1 MQKYYNM
8 KRKLNKL
15 KASLLLLM
23 MAAFAIPAQ
32 AQTRANEIRMKTGSE
47 SLSDNVVY
55 NFYDTGGPYIMSPE
69 QDPENNYNWV
79 TWYQHDESYLLHLIN
94 PFAGSTTTKGVKI
107 IFNYL
112 LINNDHLKIYE
123 GDLED
128 PSKLIADLTCND
140 YSTNNFAGYTV
151 MSHGNMTLRFESDYH
166 WRDAGWDAL
175 VELWDYA
182 PQPPVANMEACDSY
196 VELLS
201 GSKGTSNTN
210 MYYTTDG
217 NDPAFGDPLGPTTYE
232 YTAPFEITVAP
243 TVVKTITVENGTAT
257 SAVGTYTFNRLI
269 TPPGAPTITHVAGTN
284 TVIITAPAVPSDIN
298 DTYYVKYSLDGSD
311 PRYSTNDVVKADTIE
326 LTQPCTVKAVTHGT
340 TCPNIF
346 STEVSETISTIY
358 VPTPEITVTGVYDE
372 DENPDGLG
380 NGQITCSLAGATI
393 YYTLDGTTPTVSSPN
408 SGTSPITLS
417 DVPAGTT
424 VKAMAHMD
432 GEGYENSNIA
442 TFVYI
447 PTNAQGEQTSGVFG
461 SVVLLDDREPH
472 SWSYY
477 SDGDQP
483 VHSLKPADVKI
494 TYFGYGDN
502 TMTTTNTNDSGLGE
516 LDFDGDVAST
526 AVAVGPNEAG
536 NQFVYLKTL
545 EAANE
550 DGTGNYPYTLI
561 PNPFSKRP
569 AASQGSVTPTV
580 TTYNRVT
587 TITAGRKY
595 LIVSATSGN
604 AFALGHSGATIASD
618 AVTIS
623 GTGNNAYIAAS
634 YVDATSVWTAGN
646 NNTFQNGDYYVSQT
660 GANNNKSLAIS
671 TTSQN
676 WTWSGT
682 NNRLSFQVGNGNNR
696 YTWYLRYNDGFGLTT
711 TATSVYLFEET
722 TTGGEITG
730 GDYRGFYA
738 WRVKRLSSGLSI
750 KDGEATLGV
759 GSIINAEK
767 EIKFVAT
774 ANSTDNEVEFEALW
788 AQAYVVTSNTATG
801 LHAGV
806 SYERNF
812 VVGAAPGTTELSVPV
827 TYSSYYPDGTGGS
840 TTNYDLGNFTCL
852 TDTKFEY
859 MRLNGSGTTTAN
871 GHSLCFGRGITGG
884 NNVQG
889 ISGDYDGD
897 LKYTMRVESGT
908 FGTLAYVAE
917 IDCNV
922 TGRVQ
927 VKAIMG
933 CDYDRARKN
942 NSLLSVSNQ
951 GNLFFTRDVGFTNQ
965 SNKDQKVFDLVV
977 KSGEY
982 QRGYWNT
989 DENPNGTTGQTGFN
1003 YVHSMYCG
1011 ANFGNSNHATHFPG
1025 ARYVTIEGGAIG
1037 NINGGRGTSAAGNNN
1052 NPDATTNQ
1060 TDAWKIAFSL
1070 RIKKDAIING
1080 CVFGGAANTS
1090 AWGSKRIVMTG
1101 GKVYSWIAG
1110 GANGTNTTSGDSR
1123 TRGTSYIYVGGN
1135 AEVGGAN
1142 AKMKNSTLGGQVF
1155 GAGRGF
1161 QNQAASMDTSYVVIA
1176 DAAKIM
1182 KKNNDASGNVYG
1194 GGNIGYIHKA
1204 SNVYILGGTI
1214 EGSVFGGAYGN
1225 ALNIPR
1231 SNVTVKDGTVSG
1243 SVYGGSNSTGIV
1255 QNDSIYMSGGTVTN
1269 VYGGGL
1275 GSSTRISGNAEVN
1288 IINGTINNN
1297 VYGGGELGTVTG
1309 NTEVAVSGG
1318 TMKNIFGAG
1327 KGGST
1332 TANIGGTTTVT
1343 VSGGTIAES
1352 VYGGGENGNVKQ
1364 ADNPA
1369 KGDPESP
1376 RDIPAVSTVNIE
1388 GGSIAYNV
1396 FGGGRMGFTN
1406 GGTVVNMIGG
1416 TVEGSVFGGAFG
1428 TNGTVYVAGQ
1438 RTVNMRGG
1446 TVNKHIYGGSRNADD
1461 ALTFNPGAFGTSTET
1476 RTASVVNMSGGYVH
1490 YQVFASGYFG
1500 NVYGSTYAFIGTNAI
1515 LNAPNHVAPYG
1526 DYNASYYNHH
1536 YALRIGGSVWAGG
1549 DFGNYDGTKFGDPTI
1564 TGYSHVYIDGD
1575 GYDTESNN
1583 TTNTN
1588 YMYIGGSIYGSG
1600 TSCDAGKQGRD
1611 IILRNYGQ
1619 IINASQPTTAKPYS
1633 SATRALYSIQRANN
1647 LTIDNSHVVLLGE
1660 GKINS
1665 LVTTEKYTIHEFQL
1679 VRLTNGSSIFLNFPA
1694 DQIKKFGSYT
1704 CPNVY
1709 ADTPEYTPVPYNGLG
1724 ENAGPTDNKILV
1736 NDGAYIQIK
1745 YTNADN
1751 TEEYGELEGY
1761 AHMMSDNTNNT
1772 CAYARP
1778 KQSKDEGNQIDPS
1791 YDNPLD
1797 GGFISY
1803 DASLNTFDLGT
1814 LTDNEFASVSDA
1826 PGTVEEGV
1834 QMPYENHTLVT
1845 KNGEQY
1851 FRIWRAGGQKSY
1863 REGVFVAQG
1872 DGDATHYGTVDV
1884 VVSLPAFE
1892 NGDCETGTPF
1902 YRIQSFDG
1910 NTTIAQGTD
1919 VMLVNGACYDDVYD
1933 EDWMYIDGSNANANF
1948 VTGVDTTDAT
1958 LKANG
1963 LRYLKENPNVN
1974 FGLIAIPSGGLEGN
1988 ANMLICEASDP
1999 KIATMQWTN
2008 THNEIMPKVTFRL
2021 TYNKNLTNNVVW
2033 DPMTITFEQVS
2044 CDGQTVLSTVDVALT
2059 VTTLTTIDQPFKTQ
2073 AYAIVRGTGT
2083 ATDSYTAKVVLP
2095 QYVMHVNTVGE
2106 ISKWTCKQVTF
2117 VPEPGFADTLFKG
2130 GQSYLNPSP
2139 NVHNECNNKFGMTL
2153 VAGLNFDNTTGW
2165 ESWETVPKDMHGW
2178 NNPNYVFGETTARDP
2193 IGFDFKLLYDGRQ
2206 RAEGNYK
2213 VGTLEFTMHFTNYE
2227 GAESGTPAY
2236 EKDLTVEIEV
2246 WFLGQGNNYYIDGVN
2261 GNNLYSGQY
2270 PNAAKKTLSGIFNRT
2285 KYVAGDNIFIVDAVT
2300 ADGNNKLTWNGKS
2313 YSEVTLYR
2321 YPGGH
2326 RLVPNEQNAE
2336 SHWEG
2341 YIESHPDN
2349 ASYRGPLVVVEKAM
2363 DMTGIVL
2370 NGFYEEAKKPEG
2382 EAIGDIEGY
2391 YHTYNSNP
2399 LPNAPLVQIKNGG
2412 NLSVYGNSR
2421 LEFNYNSETDGGGV
2435 YIEDGGVLNL
2445 YNGSAVDTNYV
2456 ASGKNGGGIYVNN
2469 TSLVQLSDE
2478 VYVTGN
2484 CKGLPSAKAD
2494 GSVENNVYLSTYDSH
2509 VNVGT
2514 AETDDAYT
2522 KLLPESRIGI
2532 TKNHEWG
2539 DYWYA
2544 PVAYSDGGQA
2554 YLSNTLTEN
2563 APEDAAIMWD
2573 DESKYEILS
2582 LNSTHL
2588 NPPTDYVYFVGTW
2601 VTAVT
2606 SEPEGYSSSAIDTPE
2621 ELAWAISVASGYN
2634 DQTAAPATE
2643 FTLTGDIDMNANI
2656 WVPIGSNGNAYTGT
2670 FNGNG
2675 HVVTGLRS
2683 PLNQQHMGMFG
2694 ITNGAHI
2701 SDLVAQSNFSG
2712 GTMQNVGTVIG
2723 TMNDGTL
2730 SNVEA
2735 SGTLTGS
2742 DMTENMGGLVGKVN
2756 GDATIHSTFAVNTLT
2771 GGTNTVVGGLVGT
2784 NSGDLYNSYSNVTLG
2799 ANNTATKMAGL
2810 VGVNTGT
2817 VENCY
2822 VVLPTGF
2829 DKPAFV
2835 HTNQV
2840 TVEDQTTKGN
2850 VNYCYAADGTTSYV
2864 GSDASGNLN
2873 GHGTF
2878 GAVKGRKAIGY
2889 LYDDNAVTAKTAD
2902 TTYVRSKLTYNG
2914 KQIATWPSLVSTLNQ
2929 WVAAKSTTS
2938 LTYTPWFRPTSGD
2951 INGDLP
2957 VLGFPKDNSMGTVD
2971 GKFLRYGSNV
2981 NLNGIDALLTN
2992 FNDNGEGEAE
3002 PAANLFLYGVAE
3014 NVTKVPTEDVNVFIN
3029 EDAILLQA
3037 DGADDF
3043 INATVGITFDNSSK
3057 QAVAT
3062 NSGATLEYD
3071 WHFMSSPL
3079 QDAPINATFGD
3090 PQGFMN
3096 AVNITGMDDECYF
3109 PNGLIGQTN
3118 VKWDFYAYSEKQYHW
3133 INLKRNDHFYQ
3144 HNGDTLQYTNE
3155 TEFVPGKGYMMAI
3168 SEDSYMSSTGKLNK
3182 GGEKIHV
3189 TTQEPLDTI
3198 YNKGWNLVGNPYQA
3212 YLNLGAI
3219 GGSFYIFDADQKCY
3233 APVTDG
3239 QSENPCIPSLYIHP
3253 HQAFFMHTDSNTDFE
3268 FDYDWAT
3275 ATKQN
3280 GSYYRGRED
3289 QVNYPLVNLFAENEG
3304 GSRDLAVIELNRP
3317 ELGGATKVQAMRN
3330 ANFQIAASL
3339 QGKRYGILFTPENTE
3354 KVPVHFTTE
3363 EDGTFTLTWDT
3374 HNGDFTSLFL
3384 VDNMTGAITDMLHS
3398 DHYTFDATTS
3408 DYASRFYLTYACT
3421 GVEEVNEGDGSFAF
3435 FDGSEWV
3442 VNGKGQLDIIDVT
3455 GRVLFSKRIA
3465 NEQNRVNLNNVA
3477 PGVYMMRVSD
3487 GKDTM
3492 VQKIVVR

>member
-1 MQKYYNM
+1 MQKNYPK
-8 KRKLNKL
+8 KRTLNKL

-23 MAAFAIPAQ
+23 LVCFAGAAMAQ
-32 AQTRANEIRMKTGSE
+32 GANEIRMKTGTE
-47 SLSDNVVY
+47 TITDELTY
-55 NFYDTGGPYIMSPE
+55 NFYDTGGPYIMDPE
-69 QDPENNYNWV
+69 QDPDNNYNWV

-94 PFAGSTTTKGVKI
+94 PFAGSATTKGVKI
-107 IFNYL
+107 VFNYL

-201 GSKGTSNTN
+201 GSKGTSDTK

-472 SWSYY
+472 TWSYY

-494 TYFGYGDN
+494 TYFGNGVGTVTN
-502 TMTTTNTNDSGLGE
+502 ASENGVTPTSFSLNATT
-516 LDFDGDVAST
+516 
-526 AVAVGPNEAG
+526 VAVSGYEPA

-545 EAANE
+545 ENANTE
-550 DGTGNYPYTLI
+550 GTGNYPYTLI

-569 AASQGSVTPTV
+569 TV
-580 TTYNRVT
+580 GDIST
-587 TITAGRKY
+587 
-595 LIVSATSGN
+595 SA
-604 AFALGHSGATIASD
+604 GATC
-618 AVTIS
+618 
-623 GTGNNAYIAAS
+623 
-634 YVDATSVWTAGN
+634 W
-646 NNTFQNGDYYVSQT
+646 
-660 GANNNKSLAIS
+660 
-671 TTSQN
+671 
-676 WTWSGT
+676 
-682 NNRLSFQVGNGNNR
+682 
-696 YTWYLRYNDGFGLTT
+696 
-711 TATSVYLFEET
+711 
-722 TTGGEITG
+722 
-730 GDYRGFYA
+730 RGFFG
-738 WRVKRLSSGLSI
+738 WRVKSLSNGLSI

-759 GSIINAEK
+759 GSIIPAETEIEFVTNNAEG
-767 EIKFVAT
+767 
-774 ANSTDNEVEFEALW
+774 NEVEFEALW
-788 AQAYVVTSNTATG
+788 AQAWFATAVNNTSNLNANVT
-801 LHAGV
+801 
-806 SYERNF
+806 YERNF
-812 VVGAAPGTTELSVPV
+812 IRIAGAINNTNSRPATIMELYPNGTTNGSTAATAAPNTSRNLTGYSLSA
-827 TYSSYYPDGTGGS
+827 
-840 TTNYDLGNFTCL
+840 
-852 TDTKFEY
+852 DTKFEFIA
-859 MRLNGSGTTTAN
+859 LNRNSGTMTAN
-871 GHSLCFGRGITGG
+871 NHYLCFGRGI
-884 NNVQG
+884 NASRNAARIQG
-889 ISGDYDGD
+889 IGENKTN
-897 LKYTMRVESGT
+897 LNYTIRVESGQYDEFAFVQT
-908 FGTLAYVAE
+908 ASQQDNRSVS
-917 IDCNV
+917 
-922 TGRVQ
+922 GRVTI
-927 VKAIMG
+927 KSILG
-933 CDYDRARKN
+933 CDYDRADKN
-942 NSLLSVSNQ
+942 SNSNYTNKLSISAGSSMWYSTRVT
-951 GNLFFTRDVGFTNQ
+951 FTGQ
-965 SNKDQKVFDLVV
+965 SNKDQKTFYLIV

-982 QRGYWNT
+982 QRNFWSGTNADGQYNHSLYLG
-989 DENPNGTTGQTGFN
+989 PN
-1003 YVHSMYCG
+1003 S
-1011 ANFGNSNHATHFPG
+1011 AGNSYPG
-1025 ARYVTIEGGAIG
+1025 VRYVTIEGGEFASM
-1037 NINGGRGTSAAGNNN
+1037 NGGRAANNN
-1052 NPDATTNQ
+1052 TTYASA
-1060 TDAWKIAFSL
+1060 DVVGYYA
-1070 RIKKDAIING
+1070 RIKDGIFHGA
-1080 CVFGGAANTS
+1080 VFGGAADNNS
-1090 AWGSKRIVMTG
+1090 PGGRSIIITG
-1101 GKVYSWIAG
+1101 GTVLGWVAG
-1110 GANGTNTTSGDSR
+1110 GGNGTGTGDSDAMANVNGN
-1123 TRGTSYIYVGGN
+1123 TYIYVGGD
-1135 AEVGGAN
+1135 AIIGGTGTGTMAVMTVN
-1142 AKMKNSTLGGQVF
+1142 ETLGGQVF
-1155 GAGRGF
+1155 GAGRGKVKNNGTS
-1161 QNQAASMDTSYVVIA
+1161 QTASVINSNVVISDNA
-1176 DAAKIM
+1176 TITSGSQA
-1182 KKNNDASGNVYG
+1182 NGGNVYG
-1194 GGNIGYIHKA
+1194 GGNLGIVTTS
-1204 SNVYILGGTI
+1204 SNVYILGGAI
-1214 EGSVFGGAYGN
+1214 QNHVFGGAYGN
-1225 ALNIPR
+1225 ANTGAIPV
-1231 SNVTVKDGTVSG
+1231 SNVYVKGGTVNG
-1243 SVYGGSNSTGIV
+1243 SVYGGSNYS
-1255 QNDSIYMSGGTVTN
+1255 GTVTN
-1269 VYGGGL
+1269 ANVTMTSGTTTNVYGAGL
-1275 GSSTRISGNAEVN
+1275 GNVTNAGQATTNVAGATVVEVSG
-1288 IINGTINNN
+1288 GTINNN
-1297 VYGGGELGTVTG
+1297 VYGGGALGTVTN
-1309 NTEVAVSGG
+1309 NTSVTVSGG

-1327 KGGST
+1327 QGRAAAEGVT
-1332 TANIGGTTTVT
+1332 AVTANIGGTTAVT
-1343 VSGGTIAES
+1343 VSGGTISES

-1364 ADNPA
+1364 ANNPA

-1647 LTIDNSHVVLLGE
+1647 LTIDNSHVVLLGK

-1679 VRLTNGSSIFLNFPA
+1679 VRMANGSSIFLNFPA

-1704 CPNVY
+1704 CPDVY

-1724 ENAGPTDNKILV
+1724 ANAGPTDNKILV

-1803 DASLNTFDLGT
+1803 DASQNTFDLGT

-1902 YRIQSFDG
+1902 YRIKSLDG
-1910 NTTIAQGTD
+1910 NTTIVQGTD
-1919 VMLVNGACYDDVYD
+1919 VMLVNGACYDDVYAD
-1933 EDWMYIDGSNANANF
+1933 DWMYINGDNATANF

-2033 DPMTITFEQVS
+2033 DPMTITFEQVA
-2044 CDGQTVLSTVDVALT
+2044 CDGHTVLSTVDVALT

-2073 AYAIVRGTGT
+2073 AYAIVRGTGR
-2083 ATDSYTAKVVLP
+2083 ATDSYNAKVVLP

-2106 ISKWTCKQVTF
+2106 ISKWTCKSVEFLPDSIFTQANF
-2117 VPEPGFADTLFKG
+2117 VG
-2130 GQSYLNPSP
+2130 GTDFLNTTSHPQD
-2139 NVHNECNNKFGMTL
+2139 NCNNLFGMTL

-2165 ESWETVPKDMHGW
+2165 ESWETMTKNMHGW
-2178 NNPNYVFGETTARDP
+2178 NDPNYVFGETTARDP
-2193 IGFDFKLLYDGRQ
+2193 IGFDFTLLYDGRQ
-2206 RAEGNYK
+2206 KTEGNYK
-2213 VGTLEFTMHFTNYE
+2213 VGTLKFTMHFTNYE
-2227 GAESGTPAY
+2227 GAEHGEPAY
-2236 EKDLTVEIEV
+2236 EKDLTIEIEV
-2246 WFLGQGNNYYIDGVN
+2246 WFLGQGNNYYIDGVH
-2261 GNNLYSGQY
+2261 GNNLYSGKY

-2285 KYVAGDNIFIVDAVT
+2285 NYVAGDNIFVVDTIT
-2300 ADGNNKLTWNGKS
+2300 ADGSNKLTWNGKS
-2313 YSEVTLYR
+2313 YDEVTLYR

-2326 RLVPNEQNAE
+2326 RLVPNGQNAE
-2336 SHWEG
+2336 SHWDG
-2341 YIESHPDN
+2341 YNQSHPGN
-2349 ASYRGPLVVVEKAM
+2349 TSYRGPLVVVEKAM

-2370 NGFYEEAKKPEG
+2370 NGFYRESLKESG
-2382 EAIGDIEGY
+2382 EAIGDINGY
-2391 YHTYNSNP
+2391 PNTYNDNP
-2399 LPNAPLVQIKNGG
+2399 LPNNPLVQIKNGG

-2784 NSGDLYNSYSNVTLG
+2784 NGGDLYNSYSNVTLG

-2864 GSDASGNLN
+2864 GSDASGNLT
-2873 GHGTF
+2873 GHGTY
-2878 GAVKGRKAIGY
+2878 GAVKARKAIGY
-2889 LYDDNAVTAKTAD
+2889 LYNDNAVTAKTAD

-2914 KQIATWPSLVSTLNQ
+2914 KQIATWPGLLSTLNQ

-2957 VLGFPKDNSMGTVD
+2957 VLGFPKDNSMGTAD

-2981 NLNGIDALLTN
+2981 NLNGIDALLTT

-3014 NVTKVPTEDVNVFIN
+3014 NVTKVPTKDVNVFIN

-3057 QAVAT
+3057 KAVAT

-3079 QDAPINATFGD
+3079 QDAPINATFSA

-3096 AVNITGMDDECYF
+3096 AVNIASISDSCYF
-3109 PNGLIGQTN
+3109 PNGLIGQTS

-3363 EDGTFTLTWDT
+3363 EDGTFTLTWNT

-3384 VDNMTGAITDMLHS
+3384 VDNMTGAITDMLRS
-3398 DHYTFDATTS
+3398 DHYTFDAKTS

-3421 GVEEVNEGDGSFAF
+3421 GIEEVNEGDGSFAF

>member
-1 MQKYYNM
+1 MQKNYPK

-23 MAAFAIPAQ
+23 MAAFAIPTQ
-32 AQTRANEIRMKTGSE
+32 AQTIRMKTGSE
-47 SLSDNVVY
+47 SLSDNIVY

-107 IFNYL
+107 VFNYL

-175 VELWDYA
+175 VELWNYA
-182 PQPPVANMEACDSY
+182 PQPPVAVMEACESY
-196 VELLS
+196 IELLS
-201 GSKGTSNTN
+201 GSKGTSDTK

-232 YTAPFEITVAP
+232 YTAPFEITEAG
-243 TVVKTITVENGTAT
+243 TVVKTITVENGTTT
-257 SAVGTYTFNRLI
+257 SAIGTYTFNHLI
-269 TPPGAPTITHVAGTN
+269 TPPGAPTINHVAGTN

-311 PRYSTNDVVKADTIE
+311 PRYSTNDVVKAVTIE

-447 PTNAQGEQTSGVFG
+447 PANEQGEQTSGVFG

-483 VHSLKPADVKI
+483 VHSLNPADVKI

-502 TMTTTNTNDSGLGE
+502 TMTSTNTGDSNLPNNA
-516 LDFDGDVAST
+516 FDTDVAST

-550 DGTGNYPYTLI
+550 DGSGDYPYTLI
-561 PNPFSKRP
+561 PNPFSVRP
-569 AASQGSVTPTV
+569 NGSTNSGTVYQYPTTRTIVISTTRSNNNNQNGWQQGATLTV
-580 TTYNRVT
+580 TCEGVSEPLETINSRTNTTINNVPVDKVVTLTFTSCGNTTYDSRCRVT
-587 TITAGRKY
+587 VRYEAANGTIAVDEYNPT
-595 LIVSATSGN
+595 TSGN
-604 AFALGHSGATIASD
+604 NPKTFTVSH
-618 AVTIS
+618 
-623 GTGNNAYIAAS
+623 GT
-634 YVDATSVWTAGN
+634 
-646 NNTFQNGDYYVSQT
+646 
-660 GANNNKSLAIS
+660 
-671 TTSQN
+671 
-676 WTWSGT
+676 
-682 NNRLSFQVGNGNNR
+682 
-696 YTWYLRYNDGFGLTT
+696 
-711 TATSVYLFEET
+711 ET
-722 TTGGEITG
+722 TTTFPQW
-730 GDYRGFYA
+730 RGFYA
-738 WRVKRLSSGLSI
+738 WRVKRLSNGLSI
-750 KDGEATLGV
+750 KDGDATLGV
-759 GSIINAEK
+759 GSIIPAET

-812 VVGAAPGTTELSVPV
+812 VVGAAPNDALNVPV
-827 TYSSYYPDGTGGS
+827 TYSRYNPDGTGGANTVNIGS
-840 TTNYDLGNFTCL
+840 FTCSA
-852 TDTKFEY
+852 DTKFEY
-859 MRLNGSGTTTAN
+859 MNLNNGTLTAN
-871 GHSLCFGRGITGG
+871 NHDLIMGRGLTGTAAMI
-884 NNVQG
+884 QG
-889 ISGDYDGD
+889 INGNANNGLDYM
-897 LKYTMRVESGT
+897 LRVESGT
-908 FGTLAYVAE
+908 YTQLAFVRSSN
-917 IDCNV
+917 CTV
-922 TGRVQ
+922 TGRYLVRS
-927 VKAIMG
+927 ILG
-933 CDYDRARKN
+933 SDYDRAN
-942 NSLLSVSNQ
+942 NENSKLSVSPNTQ
-951 GNLFFTRDVGFTNQ
+951 LFYSTNVTFG
-965 SNKDQKVFDLVV
+965 SAVNKDQKTLDCVI
-977 KSGEY
+977 KSGSF
-982 QRGYWNT
+982 QSGYWNNHSGNA
-989 DENPNGTTGQTGFN
+989 DYQ
-1003 YVHSMYCG
+1003 HSMYLG
-1011 ANFGNSNHATHFPG
+1011 PNSSGNTYPG
-1025 ARYVTIEGGAIG
+1025 GRYAVVEGGEFAS
-1037 NINGGRGTSAAGNNN
+1037 INGGRGVGGTSTTYCD
-1052 NPDATTNQ
+1052 PDFLT
-1060 TDAWKIAFSL
+1060 FSL
-1070 RIKKDAIING
+1070 RIKGGLLHGVIY
-1080 CVFGGAANTS
+1080 GGAADNPS
-1090 AWGSKRIVMTG
+1090 IGSRRIVITG
-1101 GKVYSWIAG
+1101 GTVNGWVAA
-1110 GANGTNTTSGDSR
+1110 GANGTGGVAGSSAQTVGN
-1123 TRGTSYIYVGGN
+1123 SYVYVGGN
-1135 AEVGGAN
+1135 STIGGTDVTIN
-1142 AKMKNSTLGGQVF
+1142 GTPGGNVF
-1155 GAGRGF
+1155 GAGRGNS
-1161 QNQAASMDTSYVVIA
+1161 NQMCSVEVANVVVA
-1176 DAAKIM
+1176 DNTTIYQ
-1182 KKNNDASGNVYG
+1182 NVYG
-1194 GGNIGYIHKA
+1194 GGFNGYTEEV
-1204 SNVYILGGTI
+1204 SNVYVLGGTVM
-1214 EGSVFGGAYGN
+1214 ENVFGGGYNHNGSFDNTPKIIPTTNVFVNGGTVNGSIYGGSN
-1225 ALNIPR
+1225 YSGTVTSA
-1231 SNVTVKDGTVSG
+1231 NVTMRGGTTTNVYGAGLGNVTNAGQATTNAAGATVVEVSG
-1243 SVYGGSNSTGIV
+1243 GTINNSVYGGGAL
-1255 QNDSIYMSGGTVTN
+1255 GTVTN
-1269 VYGGGL
+1269 NT
-1275 GSSTRISGNAEVN
+1275 S
-1288 IINGTINNN
+1288 
-1297 VYGGGELGTVTG
+1297 VT
-1309 NTEVAVSGG
+1309 VSGG
-1318 TMKNIFGAG
+1318 SMKNIFGAG
-1327 KGGST
+1327 QGRAAAQGVT
-1332 TANIGGTTTVT
+1332 AVTANIGGTTTVT

-1352 VYGGGENGNVKQ
+1352 VYGGGENGNVKL
-1364 ADNPA
+1364 ANNPA
-1369 KGDPESP
+1369 KGDPEGP

-1396 FGGGRMGFTN
+1396 FGGGKMGFTN

-1446 TVNKHIYGGSRNADD
+1446 TVNKHVYGGSRNADD
-1461 ALTFNPGAFGTSTET
+1461 ALSFNPGTFGNSTET

-1500 NVYGSTYAFIGTNAI
+1500 NVFGSTYAFIGTNAI

-1526 DYNASYYNHH
+1526 DYDASYYNHH

-1633 SATRALYSIQRANN
+1633 SATRALYSIQRATN

-1694 DQIKKFGSYT
+1694 DQIRKFGSYT
-1704 CPNVY
+1704 CPDVY
-1709 ADTPEYTPVPYNGLG
+1709 DAAPVYTPVPYNGLG
-1724 ENAGPTDNKILV
+1724 ANAGSTDNKILV

-1778 KQSKDEGNQIDPS
+1778 KQSKDEGNQINTQ

-1803 DASLNTFDLGT
+1803 DASQNTFDLGT
-1814 LTDNEFASVSDA
+1814 LTDNEFANVSDA
-1826 PGTVEEGV
+1826 PGTVEEGGV

-1845 KNGEQY
+1845 RNGEQY

-1872 DGDATHYGTVDV
+1872 DGDAKHYGTVDV

-1892 NGDCETGTPF
+1892 NCDEGTA
-1902 YRIQSFDG
+1902 YYCIKSFDG
-1910 NTTIAQGTD
+1910 NTTIDQGTD

-1933 EDWMYIDGSNANANF
+1933 EDWMYINGSDANANF
-1948 VTGVDTTDAT
+1948 VTGVDTANTV

-1963 LRYLKENPNVN
+1963 LKYLKENPNVN
-1974 FGLIAIPSGGLEGN
+1974 FGLVAIPSGGLQSTTGAN
-1988 ANMLICEASDP
+1988 AITNENMLICEASDP
-1999 KIATMQWTN
+1999 KIATMKWYN

-2033 DPMTITFEQVS
+2033 DPMTITFEQVA
-2044 CDGQTVLSTVDVALT
+2044 CDGVTILSTVDVALT

-2073 AYAIVRGTGT
+2073 AYAIVRGAGTG
-2083 ATDSYTAKVVLP
+2083 TDSYTAKVVLP
-2095 QYVMHVNTVGE
+2095 QYVMHVNTLGE
-2106 ISKWTCKQVTF
+2106 ISKWTCTNVQFHPEDGFSDESF
-2117 VPEPGFADTLFKG
+2117 VG
-2130 GQSYLNPSP
+2130 GTNYLNPDLST
-2139 NVHNECNNKFGMTL
+2139 CNNKFGMTL

-2165 ESWETVPKDMHGW
+2165 ESWETVARDMHNW
-2178 NNPNYVFGETTARDP
+2178 PASSPEDPNNPGHSQGINYVFGETTARDP
-2193 IGFDFKLLYDGRQ
+2193 IGFDFTLLYDGRQ
-2206 RAEGNYK
+2206 KTEGNYK
-2213 VGTLEFTMHFTNYE
+2213 IGELEFTMKFTNYE
-2227 GAESGTPAY
+2227 GAGGEPYSAN
-2236 EKDLTVEIEV
+2236 LTIIIEV
-2246 WFLGQGNNYYIDGVN
+2246 WFLGKGNNYYIDGVN

-2313 YSEVTLYR
+2313 YDEVTLYR

-2326 RLVPNEQNAE
+2326 RLVPNEQGAE
-2336 SHWEG
+2336 SHWSG
-2341 YIESHPDN
+2341 YTEAHPDN

-2370 NGFYEEAKKPEG
+2370 NGFYEEAKQPVG

-2445 YNGSAVDTNYV
+2445 YNGSAVKTNYV
-2456 ASGKNGGGIYVNN
+2456 STSKNGGGIYVNN

-2494 GSVENNVYLSTYDSH
+2494 GSVDNNVYLSTYDSH

-2712 GTMQNVGTVIG
+2712 GTMQNVGAVIG

-2742 DMTENMGGLVGKVN
+2742 DMTENIGGLVGKVN

-2784 NSGDLYNSYSNVTLG
+2784 NGGDLYNSYANVTLG
-2799 ANNTATKMAGL
+2799 TNNTATTLGGL
-2810 VGVNTGT
+2810 VGVNSGH

-2822 VVLPTGF
+2822 VINPIG
-2829 DKPAFV
+2829 PAFAG
-2835 HTNQV
+2835 TNSG
-2840 TVEDQTTKGN
+2840 TIN
-2850 VNYCYAADGTTSYV
+2850 ICYAADGTDNFV
-2864 GSDASGNLN
+2864 GS
-2873 GHGTF
+2873 GTTE
-2878 GAVKGRKAIGY
+2878 GDDCGTYGEVLDRKAIGY
-2889 LYDDNAVTAKTAD
+2889 MYADNAVTAENDYVAD
-2902 TTYVRSKLTYNG
+2902 EITYEGG
-2914 KQIATWPSLVSTLNQ
+2914 KIATWPGLLSTLNQ
-2929 WVAAKSTTS
+2929 WVKAKNAG
-2938 LTYTPWFRPTSGD
+2938 YTPWFRPTSGD

-2957 VLGFPKDNSMGTVD
+2957 VLGFTKDNSLATED
-2971 GKFLRYGSNV
+2971 GKFLYYGSNV
-2981 NLNGIDALLTN
+2981 DANGLDNLFTVYNGKT
-2992 FNDNGEGEAE
+2992 
-3002 PAANLFLYGVAE
+3002 ANMFLYGNATD
-3014 NVTKVPTEDVNVFIN
+3014 VTLGNGSNPLFIN
-3029 EDAILLQA
+3029 EDAVLLQKA
-3037 DGADDF
+3037 TDGNTPD
-3043 INATVGITFDNSSK
+3043 ITATVGVTFDNSCK
-3057 QAVAT
+3057 KAVDHLG
-3062 NSGATLEYD
+3062 NTLAYD
-3071 WHFMSSPL
+3071 WHFMSSSL
-3079 QDAPINATFGD
+3079 QDAAIGATYNEAQSPFGGPIS
-3090 PQGFMN
+3090 
-3096 AVNITGMDDECYF
+3096 ITKLEDSYF
-3109 PNGLIGQTN
+3109 PNELDVTTPGTG
-3118 VKWDFYAYSEKQYHW
+3118 VKWDLYTYYEPEYHW
-3133 INLKRNDHFYQ
+3133 INLKRNGNSHWHQD
-3144 HNGDTLQYTNE
+3144 NGEHIDYVSGQEGLDENVNE
-3155 TEFVPGKGYMMAI
+3155 TIFVPGKGYMMAI
-3168 SEDSYMSSTGKLNK
+3168 SQDSYMNSTGVLNK
-3182 GGEKIHV
+3182 GGEIV
-3189 TTQEPLDTI
+3189 TLYNKEKLTPV

-3212 YLNLGAI
+3212 YLDLSKVSASGT
-3219 GGSFYIFDADQKCY
+3219 FYIYDADKGVF
-3233 APVTDG
+3233 APVVDG
-3239 QSENPCIPSLYIHP
+3239 SSENTDIPSKYIHP
-3253 HQAFFMHTDSNTDFE
+3253 HQGFFMYTATDATFE
-3268 FDYDWAT
+3268 FDPTMAGT
-3275 ATKQN
+3275 EKSETG
-3280 GSYYRGRED
+3280 GSYYRGSED
-3289 QVNYPLVNLFAENEG
+3289 QINYPLVNIYAENEHG
-3304 GSRDLAVIELNRP
+3304 NRDLAVVEFNRP
-3317 ELGGATKVQAMRN
+3317 ELGGATKVNSVRN
-3330 ANFQIAASL
+3330 ANFQVAASL
-3339 QGKRYGILFTPENTE
+3339 EGQRYGLVFTPEGTE
-3354 KVPVHFTTE
+3354 RVPMHFITE
-3363 EDGTFTLTWDT
+3363 EDGTFTLTWNT
-3374 HNGDFTSLFL
+3374 QNGEFTSLLL
-3384 VDNMTGAITDMLHS
+3384 VDNMTGTITDMLRA
-3398 DHYTFDATTS
+3398 DHYTFEAS
-3408 DYASRFYLTYACT
+3408 AEDYASRFYLTYAVT
-3421 GVEEVNEGDGSFAF
+3421 AVDENNEGDGTFAF

-3442 VNGKGQLDIIDVT
+3442 VNGKGQLDVVDVQ
-3455 GRVLFSKRIA
+3455 GRTLYSERLVNDK
-3465 NEQNRVNLNNVA
+3465 NRVSLNGVSA
-3477 PGVYMMRVSD
+3477 GVYLLRVSD
-3487 GKDTM
+3487 GNDTM

>member
-1 MQKYYNM
+1 MIM
-8 KRKLNKL
+8 KSTNLDKGRYMKGALAL
-15 KASLLLLM
+15 FLFLFVGM
-23 MAAFAIPAQ
+23 TVQ

-107 IFNYL
+107 VFNYL

-151 MSHGNMTLRFESDYH
+151 ISHGNMTIRFESDYH
-166 WRDAGWDAL
+166 WRDAGWDAKVL
-175 VELWDYA
+175 LWDYA

-201 GSKGTSNTN
+201 GSKGTSDTK

-232 YTAPFEITVAP
+232 YTAHFEITEAP

-257 SAVGTYTFNRLI
+257 SAIGSYTFNRLI

-284 TVIITAPAVPSDIN
+284 TVIIKAPAVPSDQN
-298 DTYYVKYSLDGSD
+298 DTYYVQYSLDNTD
-311 PRYSTNDVVKADTIE
+311 PRYSSHNVVKADTIQ
-326 LTQPCTVKAVTHGT
+326 LTQPCTIRAVTHGT

-346 STEVSETISTIY
+346 SDETTETISTIY
-358 VPTPEITVTGVYDE
+358 VPTPVINITGSSTA
-372 DENPDGLG
+372 N
-380 NGQITCSLAGATI
+380 NGAGSGTITCSLPGTII
-393 YYTLDGTTPTVSSPN
+393 YYTTDGTTPTVSSPN
-408 SGTSPITLS
+408 SGTSPISLS
-417 DVPAGTT
+417 DVPAGFTI
-424 VKAMAHMD
+424 KAMAHK
-432 GEGYENSNIA
+432 EGQGYQNSNIA

-447 PTNAQGEQTSGVFG
+447 PTNAQGEQSSGVFG

-494 TYFGYGDN
+494 TYFGNGKMY
-502 TMTTTNTNDSGLGE
+502 TSTTATPSGNLSN
-516 LDFDGDVAST
+516 ASGVQVSAT
-526 AVAVGPNEAG
+526 ESA

-545 EAANE
+545 ERANYE
-550 DGTGNYPYTLI
+550 GTGNLVYSLI

-569 AASQGSVTPTV
+569 TF
-580 TTYNRVT
+580 
-587 TITAGRKY
+587 
-595 LIVSATSGN
+595 TSGN
-604 AFALGHSGATIASD
+604 T
-618 AVTIS
+618 T
-623 GTGNNAYIAAS
+623 
-634 YVDATSVWTAGN
+634 
-646 NNTFQNGDYYVSQT
+646 YYT
-660 GANNNKSLAIS
+660 
-671 TTSQN
+671 
-676 WTWSGT
+676 
-682 NNRLSFQVGNGNNR
+682 
-696 YTWYLRYNDGFGLTT
+696 
-711 TATSVYLFEET
+711 
-722 TTGGEITG
+722 
-730 GDYRGFYA
+730 GFYG
-738 WRVKRLSSGLSI
+738 WRVKRLS
-750 KDGEATLGV
+750 GV
-759 GSIINAEK
+759 TINGYDEGSIIPAET
-767 EIKFVAT
+767 EIEFVT
-774 ANSTDNEVEFEALW
+774 NNSEGNEVDFEAVW
-788 AQAYVVTSNTATG
+788 ARAYVFTSIANLNANNATYVADANG
-801 LHAGV
+801 EHRA
-806 SYERNF
+806 YERNF
-812 VVGAAPGTTELSVPV
+812 VVLNSNIGNTANSRPATITCLN
-827 TYSSYYPDGTGGS
+827 PDGTGNVVSRTG
-840 TTNYDLGNFTCL
+840 GMFTCAA
-852 TDTKFEY
+852 DTKFEY
-859 MRLNGSGTTTAN
+859 VTFGTTNGTITAN
-871 GHSLCFGRGITGG
+871 NHYVCIGRGVGG
-884 NNVQG
+884 TVGNLQG
-889 ISGDYDGD
+889 INGNVGNTG
-897 LKYTMRVESGT
+897 LNYTIRVESGT
-908 FGTLAYVAE
+908 FSEFAFVRKGTNTTVG
-917 IDCNV
+917 
-922 TGRVQ
+922 GRVQ
-927 VKAIMG
+927 VKAILG
-933 CDYDRARKN
+933 CDYDRARGTNGNGNLTMCPTNSN
-942 NSLLSVSNQ
+942 NSSM
-951 GNLFFTRDVGFTNQ
+951 FFTQLVSFTSD
-965 SNKDQKVFDLVV
+965 SNKDAKVFDCVI
-977 KSGEY
+977 KSGRY
-982 QRGYWNT
+982 QQAFWDT
-989 DENPNGTTGQTGFN
+989 DVNANGGTGENAFN
-1003 YVHSMYCG
+1003 YRHSLYCG
-1011 ANFGNSNHATHFPG
+1011 ANFSGNVTNHYPG
-1025 ARYVTIEGGAIG
+1025 IRYVTVEGGELG
-1037 NINGGRGTSAAGNNN
+1037 NINGGRGTGEGGDNDHPEATNSH
-1052 NPDATTNQ
+1052 ATTSVVCFN
-1060 TDAWKIAFSL
+1060 L
-1070 RIKKDAIING
+1070 RIKKDAVING

-1101 GKVYSWIAG
+1101 GQVLSWIAG

-1135 AEVGGAN
+1135 AQVGGPN
-1142 AKMKNSTLGGQVF
+1142 ARMKNGTLGGQVF
-1155 GAGRGF
+1155 GAGRGNT
-1161 QNQAASMDTSYVVIA
+1161 NQAASMDNSNVVIA
-1176 DAAKIM
+1176 DNAQIL
-1182 KKNNDASGNVYG
+1182 KKGNDASGNVYG
-1194 GGNIGYIHKA
+1194 GGNIGYIAHG

-1225 ALNIPR
+1225 ALDIPT
-1231 SNVTVKDGTVSG
+1231 SIVVVKGGLVSG
-1243 SVYGGSNSTGIV
+1243 SVYGGSNSTGTV
-1255 QNDSIYMSGGTVTN
+1255 ENDSIYMSGGTVTN

-1275 GSSTRISGNAEVN
+1275 GVSTRINGDAEVN
-1288 IINGTINNN
+1288 IAGGTINNN
-1297 VYGGGELGTVTG
+1297 VYGGGELGTITG

-1364 ADNPA
+1364 ANNPA

-1396 FGGGRMGFTN
+1396 FGGGKMGFTN

-1619 IINASQPTTAKPYS
+1619 VINASQPTPAKPYS
-1633 SATRALYSIQRANN
+1633 SATRALYSIQRATN

-1679 VRLTNGSSIFLNFPA
+1679 VRMANGSSIFLNFPA
-1694 DQIKKFGSYT
+1694 DQIRKFGSYT
-1704 CPNVY
+1704 CPDVY

-1724 ENAGPTDNKILV
+1724 ANAGPTDNKILV

-1778 KQSKDEGNQIDPS
+1778 KQSKDDGNQIDPA

-1814 LTDNEFASVSDA
+1814 LTGNTFANVADA
-1826 PGTVEEGV
+1826 PGTVEEGGV

-1872 DGDATHYGTVDV
+1872 DGDETHYGTVDV

-1892 NGDCETGTPF
+1892 NCDEGTAY

-1919 VMLVNGACYDDVYD
+1919 VMLVNGACYDDVYGA
-1933 EDWMYIDGSNANANF
+1933 DWMYIDGSDANANF
-1948 VTGVDTTDAT
+1948 VTGVDTINAT
-1958 LKANG
+1958 LKATG
-1963 LRYLKENPNVN
+1963 LRHLKENPNVN

-1999 KIATMQWTN
+1999 KIATMKWYN
-2008 THNEIMPKVTFRL
+2008 THNETMPKVTFRL

-2044 CDGQTVLSTVDVALT
+2044 CDGHTVLSTVDVALT

-2083 ATDSYTAKVVLP
+2083 ATDSYNAKVVLP

-2106 ISKWTCKQVTF
+2106 ISKWTCKQVEWHANPAYNDTVDNVITNPYSQSF
-2117 VPEPGFADTLFKG
+2117 VGET
-2130 GQSYLNPSP
+2130 SYLNPDLST
-2139 NVHNECNNKFGMTL
+2139 CNNLFGMTL

-2165 ESWETVPKDMHGW
+2165 ESWQTVPKDMHGW

-2193 IGFDFKLLYDGRQ
+2193 IGFDFTLLYDGRQ
-2206 RAEGNYK
+2206 RAEGNYM

-2227 GAESGTPAY
+2227 GAQSGTPAY
-2236 EKDLTVEIEV
+2236 EKDLIVEIEV

-2313 YSEVTLYR
+2313 YDEVTLYR

-2391 YHTYNSNP
+2391 YHTYNDNP

-2412 NLSVYGNSR
+2412 NLSVYGESR

-2494 GSVENNVYLSTYDSH
+2494 GGVENNIYLSTYDSH
-2509 VNVGT
+2509 VNIGT

-2544 PVAYSDGGQA
+2544 PVAYSDGGQS

-2588 NPPTDYVYFVGTW
+2588 NPPTDYIYFVGTW

-2606 SEPEGYSSSAIDTPE
+2606 SEPVGYSSSAIDTPE

-2634 DQTAAPATE
+2634 DQTAAPGTE
-2643 FTLTGDIDMNANI
+2643 FTLTGDIDMKANI

-2723 TMNDGTL
+2723 TMNAGTL

-2756 GDATIHSTFAVNTLT
+2756 GAATIHSAFAVDTIT
-2771 GGTNTVVGGLVGT
+2771 GSTNTVVGGLVGT
-2784 NSGDLYNSYSNVTLG
+2784 NAGNLYNSYSNVTLG
-2799 ANNTATKMAGL
+2799 SASTATKVAGL

-2822 VVLPTGF
+2822 VVLPEGF
-2829 DKPAFV
+2829 NKPAFV

-2850 VNYCYAADGTTSYV
+2850 INYCYAADGTTLYV
-2864 GSDASGNLN
+2864 GANAPGNMT
-2873 GHGTF
+2873 GHGTY
-2878 GAVKGRKAIGY
+2878 GEVLSRKELGY
-2889 LYDDNAVTAKTAD
+2889 MYGDNAVTAVTVD
-2902 TTYVRSKLTYNG
+2902 TTYVRSKINYAG
-2914 KQIATWPSLVSTLNQ
+2914 SKIATWPGLLSTLNQ
-2929 WVAAKSTTS
+2929 WVAAHSG
-2938 LTYTPWFRPTSGD
+2938 YTPWFRPTSGD

-2957 VLGFPKDNSMGTVD
+2957 VLGFPKDNSLATLN
-2971 GKFLRYGSNV
+2971 GKFLHYGSKV
-2981 NLNGIDALLTN
+2981 DANGLDGLFEKFDGQT
-2992 FNDNGEGEAE
+2992 
-3002 PAANLFLYGVAE
+3002 ANMFLYDHA
-3014 NVTKVPTEDVNVFIN
+3014 TDVVNGTGSNKLFIN
-3029 EDAILLQA
+3029 EDAALIQKNA
-3037 DGADDF
+3037 GGKAMAKID
-3043 INATVGITFDNSSK
+3043 ATVGVTFDNSSK
-3057 QAVAT
+3057 TAKDYFGGDLT
-3062 NSGATLEYD
+3062 YD
-3071 WHFMSSPL
+3071 WHLMSTPL
-3079 QDAPINATFGD
+3079 ADAKLGITYTGSNIGYGNDADWSKVEDSYMPNMTNGSKGD
-3090 PQGFMN
+3090 DDPEAEEAD
-3096 AVNITGMDDECYF
+3096 AVA
-3109 PNGLIGQTN
+3109 
-3118 VKWDFYAYSEKQYHW
+3118 WDFYTYFEPQYHW
-3133 INLKRNDHFYQ
+3133 INFKRSLNNHWHYDEPHDNIAYTGTEQ
-3144 HNGDTLQYTNE
+3144 SGDGYLT
-3155 TEFVPGKGYMMAI
+3155 PGRGYMMAI
-3168 SEDSYMSSTGKLNK
+3168 NQDSYINQTGTLNNGEVTIKL
-3182 GGEKIHV
+3182 
-3189 TTQEPLDTI
+3189 TI
-3198 YNKGWNLVGNPYQA
+3198 TGDQNNDPAPTKDWGSNLVGNPYQA
-3212 YLNLGAI
+3212 YLNLAKVAENNGFT
-3219 GGSFYIFDADQKCY
+3219 GGTVTDENFQCDGFYIYDA
-3233 APVTDG
+3233 
-3239 QSENPCIPSLYIHP
+3239 ENGTYGPYITNASVNTAVPSQFIHP
-3253 HQAFFMHTDSNTDFE
+3253 HQAFFVVIEGDKGTEKELKFT
-3268 FDYDWAT
+3268 YDMAT
-3275 ATKQN
+3275 ATPN
-3280 GSYYRGRED
+3280 VSSYFRGET
-3289 QVNYPLVNLFAENEG
+3289 QPMFPLVNLFVENEA
-3304 GSRDLAVIELNRP
+3304 GSRDLAIVELNRP
-3317 ELGGATKVQAMRN
+3317 ELGGVRKIDNLRN
-3330 ANFQIAASL
+3330 ANFKLYAHYD
-3339 QGKRYGILFTPENTE
+3339 GGNYGLLFTPEDAE
-3354 KVPVHFTTE
+3354 RVPVHFRTM
-3363 EDGTFTLTWDT
+3363 EDGTFTLTWQT
-3374 HNGDFTSLFL
+3374 MHGTFTNLIL
-3384 VDNMTGAITDMLHS
+3384 VDNLTGTRTNMLTT
-3398 DHYTFDATTS
+3398 DHYTFEGSVD
-3408 DYASRFYLTYACT
+3408 DYAARFYITFNVT
-3421 GVEEVNEGDGSFAF
+3421 GVDELNGEDGGFAW
-3435 FDGSEWV
+3435 FDGNDWIV
-3442 VNGKGQLDIIDVT
+3442 TGKGQLDVIDVT
-3455 GRVLFSKRIA
+3455 GRVLRTERVSG
-3465 NEQNRVNLNNVA
+3465 EQTRLHLDGVA
-3477 PGVYMMRVSD
+3477 AGVYMMRLSE
-3487 GKDTM
+3487 GNRAMT
-3492 VQKIVVR
+3492 QKIVVK

>member
-47 SLSDNVVY
+47 SLSDNVEY

-94 PFAGSTTTKGVKI
+94 PFAGSATTKGVKI
-107 IFNYL
+107 VFNYL

-151 MSHGNMTLRFESDYH
+151 MSHGNMTIRFESDYH

-175 VELWDYA
+175 VLLWDYA

-201 GSKGTSNTN
+201 GSKGTSDTK

-243 TVVKTITVENGTAT
+243 TVVKTITVENGATT
-257 SAVGTYTFNRLI
+257 SAIGSYTFNRLI

-447 PTNAQGEQTSGVFG
+447 PTNEQGEQTSGVFG
-461 SVVLLDDREPH
+461 SVVLLDDREDH

-494 TYFGYGDN
+494 TYYGNGVGTVTNASENGVTPTSFSLDA
-502 TMTTTNTNDSGLGE
+502 TT
-516 LDFDGDVAST
+516 
-526 AVAVGPNEAG
+526 VAVSGYEPA

-545 EAANE
+545 ENADTE
-550 DGTGNYPYTLI
+550 GSGNYPYTLI

-569 AASQGSVTPTV
+569 TV
-580 TTYNRVT
+580 GDIST
-587 TITAGRKY
+587 
-595 LIVSATSGN
+595 SA
-604 AFALGHSGATIASD
+604 GATC
-618 AVTIS
+618 
-623 GTGNNAYIAAS
+623 
-634 YVDATSVWTAGN
+634 W
-646 NNTFQNGDYYVSQT
+646 
-660 GANNNKSLAIS
+660 
-671 TTSQN
+671 
-676 WTWSGT
+676 
-682 NNRLSFQVGNGNNR
+682 
-696 YTWYLRYNDGFGLTT
+696 
-711 TATSVYLFEET
+711 
-722 TTGGEITG
+722 
-730 GDYRGFYA
+730 RGFFG
-738 WRVKRLSSGLSI
+738 WRVKSLSNGLSI

-759 GSIINAEK
+759 GSIIPAETEIEFVTSNAEG
-767 EIKFVAT
+767 
-774 ANSTDNEVEFEALW
+774 NEVEFEALW
-788 AQAYVVTSNTATG
+788 AQAWFATSVNNTNNLNANVT
-801 LHAGV
+801 
-806 SYERNF
+806 YERNF
-812 VVGAAPGTTELSVPV
+812 IRIAGAINTTNSRPATIMELYPNGTTNGSTAATAAPNTYRNLTGYSLSA
-827 TYSSYYPDGTGGS
+827 
-840 TTNYDLGNFTCL
+840 
-852 TDTKFEY
+852 DTKFEFIALNRNGNNY
-859 MRLNGSGTTTAN
+859 MTAN
-871 GHSLCFGRGITGG
+871 NHYLCFGRGI
-884 NNVQG
+884 NASRNAAYVRG
-889 ISGDYDGD
+889 ISGDVDGN
-897 LKYTMRVESGT
+897 LSYTMRVESGRYDL
-908 FGTLAYVAE
+908 LAYVSE
-917 IDCNV
+917 VNCTV
-922 TGRVQ
+922 SGRVQ

-933 CDYDRARKN
+933 SDYDRAKTD
-942 NSLLSVSNQ
+942 NSLLSVSREN
-951 GNLFFTRDVGFTNQ
+951 NLFFTRDVAFSNA

-982 QRGYWNT
+982 QKNYWTNT
-989 DENPNGTTGQTGFN
+989 GDQTGFT
-1003 YVHSMYCG
+1003 YTHSMYCG
-1011 ANFGNSNHATHFPG
+1011 ANFGSSSNNAHYPG
-1025 ARYVTIEGGAIG
+1025 VRYVTIEGGALG
-1037 NINGGRGTSAAGNNN
+1037 NVNGGRGTRVDGNNN
-1052 NPDATTNQ
+1052 NPGATTPG
-1060 TDAWKIAFSL
+1060 TDAKKVSFSL
-1070 RIKKDAIING
+1070 RIKKDAVING

-1090 AWGSKRIVMTG
+1090 AWGSKRLVVTG
-1101 GKVYSWIAG
+1101 GEVLSWIAG
-1110 GANGTNTTSGDSR
+1110 GANGTNTTNGDSR
-1123 TRGTSYIYVGGN
+1123 TRGAAYIYVGGN
-1135 AEVGGAN
+1135 AKVGGPN
-1142 AKMKNSTLGGQVF
+1142 AIRRNGTYGGQVF
-1155 GAGRGF
+1155 GAGRGNE
-1161 QNQAASMDTSYVVIA
+1161 NQAASMDSSYVVIA
-1176 DAAKIM
+1176 DNAQILRKESE
-1182 KKNNDASGNVYG
+1182 ASGNVYG
-1194 GGNIGYIHKA
+1194 GGNIGYIAHK
-1204 SNVYILGGTI
+1204 SNVYILGGTVG
-1214 EGSVFGGAYGN
+1214 GSVFGGAYGN
-1225 ALNIPR
+1225 EFDIPS

-1243 SVYGGSNSTGIV
+1243 SVYGGSNSTGTV

-1269 VYGGGL
+1269 VFGGGF
-1275 GSSTRISGNAEVN
+1275 GASTRISGNTEVN
-1288 IINGTINNN
+1288 IVNGTINNN

-1332 TANIGGTTTVT
+1332 TANIGGTTTVN
-1343 VSGGTIAES
+1343 VSGGTISES

-1364 ADNPA
+1364 PNNPA

-1388 GGSIAYNV
+1388 GGSIASNV
-1396 FGGGRMGFTN
+1396 FGGGKMGFTN

-1619 IINASQPTTAKPYS
+1619 IINASQATPAKPYS

-1679 VRLTNGSSIFLNFPA
+1679 VRMANGSSIFLNFPA

-1704 CPNVY
+1704 CPDVY

-1724 ENAGPTDNKILV
+1724 ANAGPTDNKILV

-1778 KQSKDEGNQIDPS
+1778 KQSKDDGNQIDPD

-1814 LTDNEFASVSDA
+1814 LTNNEFASVSDA
-1826 PGTVEEGV
+1826 PGTVEEGI

-1845 KNGEQY
+1845 RNGEQY

-1902 YRIQSFDG
+1902 YRIKSLDG
-1910 NTTIAQGTD
+1910 NTTIVQGTD
-1919 VMLVNGACYDDVYD
+1919 VMLVNGACYDDVYA
-1933 EDWMYIDGSNANANF
+1933 EDWMYIDGDNASANF
-1948 VTGVDTTDAT
+1948 VTGVDTTNAT

-2044 CDGQTVLSTVDVALT
+2044 CDGHTVLSTVDVALT

-2073 AYAIVRGTGT
+2073 AYAIVRGTGS
-2083 ATDSYTAKVVLP
+2083 ATDSYIAKVVLP

-2106 ISKWTCKQVTF
+2106 ISKWTCEQVTF

-2130 GQSYLNPSP
+2130 GQGYLNPSQ

-2165 ESWETVPKDMHGW
+2165 ESWQTVPKDMHGW

-2193 IGFDFKLLYDGRQ
+2193 IGFDFTLLYDGRQ
-2206 RAEGNYK
+2206 KAEGNYK

-2227 GAESGTPAY
+2227 GAETGVPQY
-2236 EKDLTVEIEV
+2236 EKDLTIEIEV
-2246 WFLGQGNNYYIDGVN
+2246 WFLGQGNNYYIDGVH
-2261 GNNLYSGQY
+2261 GNNLYSGKY

-2285 KYVAGDNIFIVDAVT
+2285 NYVAGDNIFIVDTVT
-2300 ADGNNKLTWNGKS
+2300 ADGSNKLTWNGKS

-2326 RLVPNEQNAE
+2326 RLVPNETGAE
-2336 SHWEG
+2336 SHWNG

-2382 EAIGDIEGY
+2382 QAIGDIEGY
-2391 YHTYNSNP
+2391 YHTYNDNP

-2412 NLSVYGNSR
+2412 NLSVYGKSR

-2435 YIEDGGVLNL
+2435 YIENGGVLNL

-2456 ASGKNGGGIYVNN
+2456 ATGKNGGGIYVNN

-2784 NSGDLYNSYSNVTLG
+2784 NGGDLYNSYSNVTLG

-2840 TVEDQTTKGN
+2840 TVEDQTSKGN
-2850 VNYCYAADGTTSYV
+2850 VNYCYAADGTTSFV
-2864 GSDASGNLN
+2864 GSDASGILT
-2873 GHGTF
+2873 GHGTY
-2878 GAVKGRKAIGY
+2878 GAVKARKAIGY
-2889 LYDDNAVTAKTAD
+2889 LYNDNAVTAKTAD

-2914 KQIATWPSLVSTLNQ
+2914 KQIATWPGLLSTLNQ

-2981 NLNGIDALLTN
+2981 NLNGIDALLTT

-3079 QDAPINATFGD
+3079 QDAPINAKFGA

-3096 AVNITGMDDECYF
+3096 AVNITSISDSCYF
-3109 PNGLIGQTN
+3109 PNGLIGQTD

-3219 GGSFYIFDADQKCY
+3219 GGSFYIFDADQKVY
-3233 APVTDG
+3233 APVTNE

-3268 FDYDWAT
+3268 FDYEWAT

-3280 GSYYRGRED
+3280 GSYYRGREN
-3289 QVNYPLVNLFAENEG
+3289 QVNYPLVNLFAENES

-3339 QGKRYGILFTPENTE
+3339 YGKRYGILFTPEDTE

-3363 EDGTFTLTWDT
+3363 EDGTFTLTWNT
-3374 HNGDFTSLFL
+3374 QNGDFTSLFL

-3421 GVEEVNEGDGSFAF
+3421 GVDEYNEGDGSFAF

>member
-107 IFNYL
+107 VFNYL

-151 MSHGNMTLRFESDYH
+151 MSHGNMTIRFESDYH

-472 SWSYY
+472 TWSYY

-494 TYFGYGDN
+494 TYFGYGNN

-516 LDFDGDVAST
+516 NDFDGDVAST
-526 AVAVGPNEAG
+526 AVAVGPNEDG

-550 DGTGNYPYTLI
+550 DGSGDYPYTLM

-569 AASQGSVTPTV
+569 TYEGQGGGSTGPETYTVYIDWSASGRRIVTYSYVNASGTPVNSGDLTSDDNITV
-580 TTYNRVT
+580 TVKANT
-587 TITAGRKY
+587 TITLTARRTNNG
-595 LIVSATSGN
+595 
-604 AFALGHSGATIASD
+604 SGAATITARYNNDSGQQIVQAS
-618 AVTIS
+618 S
-623 GTGNNAYIAAS
+623 S
-634 YVDATSVWTAGN
+634 
-646 NNTFQNGDYYVSQT
+646 
-660 GANNNKSLAIS
+660 S
-671 TTSQN
+671 TTIDTQSAI
-676 WTWSGT
+676 
-682 NNRLSFQVGNGNNR
+682 VNGN
-696 YTWYLRYNDGFGLTT
+696 
-711 TATSVYLFEET
+711 S
-722 TTGGEITG
+722 GESS
-730 GDYRGFYA
+730 DKYRGFYA
-738 WRVKRLSSGLSI
+738 WRVKRLSNGLSI

-759 GSIINAEK
+759 GSIIPAET

-812 VVGAAPGTTELSVPV
+812 VVGAAPNAALNVPV
-827 TYSSYYPDGTGGS
+827 TYSRYNPDGTGGAN
-840 TTNYDLGNFTCL
+840 TINIGTFTCAA
-852 TDTKFEY
+852 DTKFEY
-859 MRLNGSGTTTAN
+859 MNLNNGTLTAN
-871 GHSLCFGRGITGG
+871 NHDLIMGRGLTGTAAMI
-884 NNVQG
+884 QG
-889 ISGDYDGD
+889 INGNANNGLDYM
-897 LKYTMRVESGT
+897 LRVESGT
-908 FGTLAYVAE
+908 YTQLAFVRSSN
-917 IDCNV
+917 CTV
-922 TGRVQ
+922 TGRYLVRS
-927 VKAIMG
+927 ILG
-933 CDYDRARKN
+933 SDYDRAN
-942 NSLLSVSNQ
+942 NENSKLSVSPNTQ
-951 GNLFFTRDVGFTNQ
+951 LFYSTNVTFG
-965 SNKDQKVFDLVV
+965 SAVNKDQKTLDCVI
-977 KSGEY
+977 KSGSF
-982 QRGYWNT
+982 QSGYWNNHSGNA
-989 DENPNGTTGQTGFN
+989 DYQ
-1003 YVHSMYCG
+1003 HSMYLG
-1011 ANFGNSNHATHFPG
+1011 PNSSNNTYPG
-1025 ARYVTIEGGAIG
+1025 GRYAVVEGGEFAS
-1037 NINGGRGTSAAGNNN
+1037 INGGRGVGGTSTTYCD
-1052 NPDATTNQ
+1052 PDFLT
-1060 TDAWKIAFSL
+1060 FSL
-1070 RIKKDAIING
+1070 RIKGGLLHGVIY
-1080 CVFGGAANTS
+1080 GGAADNPS
-1090 AWGSKRIVMTG
+1090 IGSRRIVITG
-1101 GKVYSWIAG
+1101 GTVNGWVAA
-1110 GANGTNTTSGDSR
+1110 GANGTGGVSGSSAQ
-1123 TRGTSYIYVGGN
+1123 TVGNSYVYVGGN
-1135 AEVGGAN
+1135 STIGGTDVTIN
-1142 AKMKNSTLGGQVF
+1142 GTPGGNVF
-1155 GAGRGF
+1155 GAGRGNS
-1161 QNQAASMDTSYVVIA
+1161 NQMCSVEVANVVVA
-1176 DAAKIM
+1176 DNTTIYQ
-1182 KKNNDASGNVYG
+1182 NVYG
-1194 GGNIGYIHKA
+1194 GGFNGYTEEV
-1204 SNVYILGGTI
+1204 SNVYVLGGTVM
-1214 EGSVFGGAYGN
+1214 ENVFGGGYNHNGSFN
-1225 ALNIPR
+1225 NTPKIIPTT
-1231 SNVTVKDGTVSG
+1231 NVFVNGGTVNG
-1243 SVYGGSNSTGIV
+1243 SVYGGSNYS
-1255 QNDSIYMSGGTVTN
+1255 GTVTN
-1269 VYGGGL
+1269 ANVTMTSGTTTNVYGAGL
-1275 GSSTRISGNAEVN
+1275 GNVTNAGQATTNVAGATVVKVSG
-1288 IINGTINNN
+1288 GTINNN
-1297 VYGGGELGTVTG
+1297 VYGGGALGTVTN
-1309 NTEVAVSGG
+1309 NTSVTVSGG
-1318 TMKNIFGAG
+1318 EMKNIFGAG
-1327 KGGST
+1327 QGRAAATGVT
-1332 TANIGGTTTVT
+1332 AVTANIGGTTAVT

-1364 ADNPA
+1364 ANNPA

-1388 GGSIAYNV
+1388 GGSIASNV
-1396 FGGGRMGFTN
+1396 FGGGKMGFTN

-1461 ALTFNPGAFGTSTET
+1461 ALTFNPGAFGTSTEN

-1679 VRLTNGSSIFLNFPA
+1679 VRMANGSSIFLNFPA

-1704 CPNVY
+1704 CPDVY

-1724 ENAGPTDNKILV
+1724 ANAGPTDNKILV

-1814 LTDNEFASVSDA
+1814 LTNNEFASVSDA
-1826 PGTVEEGV
+1826 PGTVEEGGI

-1845 KNGEQY
+1845 RNGEQY

-1902 YRIQSFDG
+1902 YRIKSLDG
-1910 NTTIAQGTD
+1910 NTTIVQGTD
-1919 VMLVNGACYDDVYD
+1919 VMLVNGACYDDVYAD
-1933 EDWMYIDGSNANANF
+1933 DWMYINGDNATANF

-2033 DPMTITFEQVS
+2033 DPMTITFEQVA
-2044 CDGQTVLSTVDVALT
+2044 CDGHTVLSTVDVALT

-2073 AYAIVRGTGT
+2073 AYAIVRGTGR
-2083 ATDSYTAKVVLP
+2083 ATDSYNAKVVLP

-2106 ISKWTCKQVTF
+2106 ISKWTCKSVEFLPDSIFTQANF
-2117 VPEPGFADTLFKG
+2117 VG
-2130 GQSYLNPSP
+2130 GTDFLNTTSHPQD
-2139 NVHNECNNKFGMTL
+2139 NCNNLFGMTL

-2165 ESWETVPKDMHGW
+2165 ESWETMTKNMHGW
-2178 NNPNYVFGETTARDP
+2178 NDPNYVFGETTARDP
-2193 IGFDFKLLYDGRQ
+2193 IGFDFTLLYDGRQ
-2206 RAEGNYK
+2206 KTEGNYK
-2213 VGTLEFTMHFTNYE
+2213 VGTLKFTMHFTNYE
-2227 GAESGTPAY
+2227 GAEHGEPAY
-2236 EKDLTVEIEV
+2236 EKDLTIEIEV
-2246 WFLGQGNNYYIDGVN
+2246 WFLGQGNNYYIDGVH
-2261 GNNLYSGQY
+2261 GNNLYSGKY

-2285 KYVAGDNIFIVDAVT
+2285 NYVAGDNIFVVDTIT
-2300 ADGNNKLTWNGKS
+2300 ADGSNKLTWNGKS
-2313 YSEVTLYR
+2313 YDEVTLYR

-2326 RLVPNEQNAE
+2326 RLVPNGQNAE
-2336 SHWEG
+2336 SHWDG
-2341 YIESHPDN
+2341 YNQSHPGN
-2349 ASYRGPLVVVEKAM
+2349 TSYRGPLVVVEKAM

-2370 NGFYEEAKKPEG
+2370 NGFYRESLKEPG
-2382 EAIGDIEGY
+2382 EAIGDINGY
-2391 YHTYNSNP
+2391 PNTYNDNP
-2399 LPNAPLVQIKNGG
+2399 LPNNPLVQIKNGG

-2634 DQTAAPATE
+2634 DQTAVPATE

-2784 NSGDLYNSYSNVTLG
+2784 NGGDLYNSYSNVTLG

-2864 GSDASGNLN
+2864 GSDASGNLT
-2873 GHGTF
+2873 GHGTY
-2878 GAVKGRKAIGY
+2878 GAVKARKELGY
-2889 LYDDNAVTAKTAD
+2889 LYDDNKVEKVGSGANTYITEKDSIYYDGAKILKW
-2902 TTYVRSKLTYNG
+2902 RG
-2914 KQIATWPSLVSTLNQ
+2914 LVSTLNQ

-2957 VLGFPKDNSMGTVD
+2957 VLGFPKDNSMGTAD

-2981 NLNGIDALLTN
+2981 NLNGIDALLTT

-3037 DGADDF
+3037 DGANDF

-3079 QDAPINATFGD
+3079 QDAPINAKFGA

-3096 AVNITGMDDECYF
+3096 AVNITSISDSCYF

-3339 QGKRYGILFTPENTE
+3339 YGKRYGILFTPENTE

-3442 VNGKGQLDIIDVT
+3442 VNGKGQLDIVDVT

-3477 PGVYMMRVSD
+3477 PGVYMMRISD

>member
-1 MQKYYNM
+1 MQKYYNK

-47 SLSDNVVY
+47 SLSDNVEY

-94 PFAGSTTTKGVKI
+94 PFAGSATTKGVKI
-107 IFNYL
+107 VFNYL

-151 MSHGNMTLRFESDYH
+151 MSHGNMTIRFESDYH
-166 WRDAGWDAL
+166 WRDAGWDAKVL
-175 VELWDYA
+175 LWDYA

-196 VELLS
+196 VELLN
-201 GSKGTSNTN
+201 GSKGTSDTK

-393 YYTLDGTTPTVSSPN
+393 YYTLDGTTPTTATTTY
-408 SGTSPITLS
+408 GTGTISLS

-461 SVVLLDDREPH
+461 SVVLLDDREDH
-472 SWSYY
+472 NWSYY
-477 SDGDQP
+477 SDGEQP
-483 VHSLKPADVKI
+483 VHSLNPADVKI
-494 TYFGYGDN
+494 TYFGNGVGTVTN
-502 TMTTTNTNDSGLGE
+502 ASENGVTPTSFSLNATT
-516 LDFDGDVAST
+516 
-526 AVAVGPNEAG
+526 VAVSGYEPA

-545 EAANE
+545 ENANTE
-550 DGTGNYPYTLI
+550 GTGNYPYTLI

-569 AASQGSVTPTV
+569 TV
-580 TTYNRVT
+580 GDIST
-587 TITAGRKY
+587 
-595 LIVSATSGN
+595 SA
-604 AFALGHSGATIASD
+604 GATC
-618 AVTIS
+618 
-623 GTGNNAYIAAS
+623 
-634 YVDATSVWTAGN
+634 W
-646 NNTFQNGDYYVSQT
+646 
-660 GANNNKSLAIS
+660 
-671 TTSQN
+671 
-676 WTWSGT
+676 
-682 NNRLSFQVGNGNNR
+682 
-696 YTWYLRYNDGFGLTT
+696 
-711 TATSVYLFEET
+711 
-722 TTGGEITG
+722 
-730 GDYRGFYA
+730 RGFFG
-738 WRVKRLSSGLSI
+738 WRVKSLSNGLSI

-759 GSIINAEK
+759 GSIIPAETEIEFVTSNAEG
-767 EIKFVAT
+767 
-774 ANSTDNEVEFEALW
+774 NEVEFEALW
-788 AQAYVVTSNTATG
+788 AQAWFATTVNNINNLNANVT
-801 LHAGV
+801 
-806 SYERNF
+806 YERNF
-812 VVGAAPGTTELSVPV
+812 IRIAGAINTTNSRPATIMELYPNGTTNGSTAATAAPNTSRNLTGYSLSA
-827 TYSSYYPDGTGGS
+827 
-840 TTNYDLGNFTCL
+840 
-852 TDTKFEY
+852 DTKFEFIALS
-859 MRLNGSGTTTAN
+859 RNGNNNMTAN
-871 GHSLCFGRGITGG
+871 NHYLCFGRGINASSNAAHVRGM
-884 NNVQG
+884 
-889 ISGDYDGD
+889 GDGSSAALNYMIR
-897 LKYTMRVESGT
+897 LESGRYDEFAFIGNGNWT
-908 FGTLAYVAE
+908 MSNTVL
-917 IDCNV
+917 
-922 TGRVQ
+922 
-927 VKAIMG
+927 VKAILG
-933 CDYDRARKN
+933 CDYDRAKN
-942 NSLLSVSNQ
+942 DNAKLEVSRNSSMFYSTGGVDFSSS
-951 GNLFFTRDVGFTNQ
+951 
-965 SNKDQKVFDLVV
+965 SNKDQKTFECVA
-977 KSGEY
+977 KSGTY
-982 QRGYWNT
+982 QASVTNDGAYN
-989 DENPNGTTGQTGFN
+989 
-1003 YVHSMYCG
+1003 HSLYCG
-1011 ANFGNSNHATHFPG
+1011 HNSASHANNQKHYPG
-1025 ARYVTIEGGAIG
+1025 VRYVTVEGGNFAS
-1037 NINGGRGTSAAGNNN
+1037 INGGRATDTWDDETTYSIDVVSFSA
-1052 NPDATTNQ
+1052 
-1060 TDAWKIAFSL
+1060 
-1070 RIKKDAIING
+1070 RIKGGTIRG
-1080 CVFGGAANTS
+1080 SVYGGAADNS
-1090 AWGSKRIVMTG
+1090 AGGTREMIITG
-1101 GKVYSWIAG
+1101 GEIRGWVAG
-1110 GANGTNTTSGDSR
+1110 GANGRDSGDQDRNARTNGNSR
-1123 TRGTSYIYVGGN
+1123 IYVGGN
-1135 AEVGGAN
+1135 AIIGGAN
-1142 AKMKNSTLGGQVF
+1142 ATTVNQSAGGQVF
-1155 GAGRGF
+1155 GAGRGTIG
-1161 QNQAASMDTSYVVIA
+1161 NNNTNLNGNGYPERASVINSYVVIA
-1176 DAAKIM
+1176 DNATISNGTSEDAA
-1182 KKNNDASGNVYG
+1182 NVYG
-1194 GGNIGYIHKA
+1194 GGNYGYVIET
-1204 SNVYILGGTI
+1204 SNVYILGGTVK
-1214 EGSVFGGAYGN
+1214 GNVYGGAYGN
-1225 ALNIPR
+1225 YNPFEGSTNIF
-1231 SNVTVKDGTVSG
+1231 VKGGSVNG
-1243 SVYGGSNSTGIV
+1243 SVYGGSNEGGKIATSNVTMTGGIV
-1255 QNDSIYMSGGTVTN
+1255 NGSVFGA
-1269 VYGGGL
+1269 GL
-1275 GSSTRISGNAEVN
+1275 GIRVSHTNPNYVYYNEVDNTNITISG
-1288 IINGTINNN
+1288 GTINNN
-1297 VYGGGELGTVTG
+1297 VYGGGQEGRVNEDAVVT
-1309 NTEVAVSGG
+1309 VSGG

-1327 KGGST
+1327 MGSNNS
-1332 TANIGGTTTVT
+1332 TANIGGTTAVT
-1343 VSGGTIAES
+1343 VSGGTISES

-1364 ADNPA
+1364 PNNPA

-1396 FGGGRMGFTN
+1396 FGGGKMGFTN

-1679 VRLTNGSSIFLNFPA
+1679 VRMANGSSIFLNFPA

-1704 CPNVY
+1704 CPDVY

-1724 ENAGPTDNKILV
+1724 ANAGPTDNKILV

-1803 DASLNTFDLGT
+1803 DASQNTFDLGT
-1814 LTDNEFASVSDA
+1814 LTNNEFASVSDA

-1919 VMLVNGACYDDVYD
+1919 VMLVNGACYDDVYAAN
-1933 EDWMYIDGSNANANF
+1933 WMYIDGSNANANF
-1948 VTGVDTTDAT
+1948 VTGVDTTDAN

-2033 DPMTITFEQVS
+2033 DPMTITFEQVA

-2130 GQSYLNPSP
+2130 GQNYLNPSP

-2193 IGFDFKLLYDGRQ
+2193 IGFDFTLLYDGRQ

-2456 ASGKNGGGIYVNN
+2456 ATGKNGGGIYVNN

-2509 VNVGT
+2509 VNIGT

-2735 SGTLTGS
+2735 SGILTGS

-2784 NSGDLYNSYSNVTLG
+2784 NGGDLYNSYSNVTLG

-2822 VVLPTGF
+2822 VVLPEGF

-2850 VNYCYAADGTTSYV
+2850 VKYCYAADGTTSFV
-2864 GSDASGNLN
+2864 GSDASGNLT
-2873 GHGTF
+2873 GHGTY

-2914 KQIATWPSLVSTLNQ
+2914 KQIATWPGLVSTLNQ

-2981 NLNGIDALLTN
+2981 NLNGIDALLTT

-3037 DGADDF
+3037 DGANDF

-3079 QDAPINATFGD
+3079 QDAPINAKFGA

-3096 AVNITGMDDECYF
+3096 AVNITSISDSCYF

-3363 EDGTFTLTWDT
+3363 EDGTFTLTWNT
-3374 HNGDFTSLFL
+3374 QNGDFTSLFL
-3384 VDNMTGAITDMLHS
+3384 VDNMTGAITDMLRS
-3398 DHYTFDATTS
+3398 DHYTFDAKTS

-3421 GVEEVNEGDGSFAF
+3421 GIEEVNEGDGSFAF

>member
-47 SLSDNVVY
+47 SLSDNVEY

-94 PFAGSTTTKGVKI
+94 PFAGSATTKGVKI
-107 IFNYL
+107 VFNYL

-151 MSHGNMTLRFESDYH
+151 MSHGNMTIRFESDYH

-175 VELWDYA
+175 VLLWDYA

-196 VELLS
+196 MELLS
-201 GSKGTSNTN
+201 GSKGTSDTK

-243 TVVKTITVENGTAT
+243 TVVKTITVENGATT
-257 SAVGTYTFNRLI
+257 SAIGSYTFNRLI

-472 SWSYY
+472 TWSYY

-494 TYFGYGDN
+494 TYFGYGSN

-536 NQFVYLKTL
+536 NQFVYMKTL
-545 EAANE
+545 EATNE
-550 DGTGNYPYTLI
+550 DGSGDYPYTLI

-569 AASQGSVTPTV
+569 TGQDNGSQTITPTERSVYISWNRGNSGSATGELYFSYTDGNGDPQEQTV
-580 TTYNRVT
+580 TINGTGST
-587 TITAGRKY
+587 TITTK
-595 LIVSATSGN
+595 VSTEISFSLRRTSNNNRTVYFEAYYDNQSGTELASGN
-604 AFALGHSGATIASD
+604 TSSTSWQSFGPFTITASSS
-618 AVTIS
+618 TIDC
-623 GTGNNAYIAAS
+623 GI
-634 YVDATSVWTAGN
+634 
-646 NNTFQNGDYYVSQT
+646 
-660 GANNNKSLAIS
+660 
-671 TTSQN
+671 
-676 WTWSGT
+676 
-682 NNRLSFQVGNGNNR
+682 
-696 YTWYLRYNDGFGLTT
+696 
-711 TATSVYLFEET
+711 
-722 TTGGEITG
+722 
-730 GDYRGFYA
+730 YRGFYA

-801 LHAGV
+801 LNANV

-812 VVGAAPGTTELSVPV
+812 VVGAAPNAALNVPV
-827 TYSSYYPDGTGGS
+827 TYSRYNPDGTGGANNVNIGS
-840 TTNYDLGNFTCL
+840 FTCSAN
-852 TDTKFEY
+852 TKFEY
-859 MRLNGSGTTTAN
+859 MNLNNGTLTAN
-871 GHSLCFGRGITGG
+871 NHDLIMGRGLTGTAALI
-884 NNVQG
+884 QG
-889 ISGDYDGD
+889 INGNANNGLDYM
-897 LKYTMRVESGT
+897 LRVESGT
-908 FGTLAYVAE
+908 YTQLAFVRSSS
-917 IDCNV
+917 CTV
-922 TGRVQ
+922 TGRYLVRS
-927 VKAIMG
+927 ILG
-933 CDYDRARKN
+933 SDYDRAN
-942 NSLLSVSNQ
+942 NENSKLSVSPNTQ
-951 GNLFFTRDVGFTNQ
+951 LFYSTNVTFG
-965 SNKDQKVFDLVV
+965 SAVNKDQKTLDCVI
-977 KSGEY
+977 KSGSF
-982 QRGYWNT
+982 QSGYWNNHSGNA
-989 DENPNGTTGQTGFN
+989 DYQ
-1003 YVHSMYCG
+1003 HSMYLG
-1011 ANFGNSNHATHFPG
+1011 PNSSGDTYPG
-1025 ARYVTIEGGAIG
+1025 GRYAVVEGGEFAS
-1037 NINGGRGTSAAGNNN
+1037 INGGRGVGGTSTTYCD
-1052 NPDATTNQ
+1052 PDFLT
-1060 TDAWKIAFSL
+1060 FSL
-1070 RIKKDAIING
+1070 RIKGGLLHGVIY
-1080 CVFGGAANTS
+1080 GGAADNPS
-1090 AWGSKRIVMTG
+1090 IGSRRIVITG
-1101 GKVYSWIAG
+1101 GTVNGWVAA
-1110 GANGTNTTSGDSR
+1110 GANGTGGVSGSSAQ
-1123 TRGTSYIYVGGN
+1123 TVGNSYVYVGGN
-1135 AEVGGAN
+1135 STIGGTDVTIN
-1142 AKMKNSTLGGQVF
+1142 GTPGGNVF
-1155 GAGRGF
+1155 GAGRGNS
-1161 QNQAASMDTSYVVIA
+1161 NQMCSVEVANVVVA
-1176 DAAKIM
+1176 DNTTIYQ
-1182 KKNNDASGNVYG
+1182 NVYG
-1194 GGNIGYIHKA
+1194 GGFNGYTEEV
-1204 SNVYILGGTI
+1204 SNVYVLGGTVM
-1214 EGSVFGGAYGN
+1214 ENVFGGGYNHNGSFN
-1225 ALNIPR
+1225 NTPKIIPTT
-1231 SNVTVKDGTVSG
+1231 NVFVNGGTVNG
-1243 SVYGGSNSTGIV
+1243 SVYGGSNYS
-1255 QNDSIYMSGGTVTN
+1255 GTVTN
-1269 VYGGGL
+1269 ANVTMTSGTTTNVYGAGL
-1275 GSSTRISGNAEVN
+1275 GNVTNAGQATTNVAGATVVKVSG
-1288 IINGTINNN
+1288 GTINNN
-1297 VYGGGELGTVTG
+1297 VYGGGALGTVTN
-1309 NTEVAVSGG
+1309 NTSVTVSGG
-1318 TMKNIFGAG
+1318 EMKNIFGAG
-1327 KGGST
+1327 QGRAAATGVT
-1332 TANIGGTTTVT
+1332 AVTANIGGTTAVT
-1343 VSGGTIAES
+1343 VSGGTISES

-1364 ADNPA
+1364 ANNPA

-1679 VRLTNGSSIFLNFPA
+1679 VRMANGSSIFLNFPA
-1694 DQIKKFGSYT
+1694 DQIRKFGSYT

-1745 YTNADN
+1745 YTNTDN

-1803 DASLNTFDLGT
+1803 DASQNTFDLGT

-1872 DGDATHYGTVDV
+1872 DGDETHYGTVDV

-1902 YRIQSFDG
+1902 YRIKSLDG
-1910 NTTIAQGTD
+1910 NTTIVQGTD
-1919 VMLVNGACYDDVYD
+1919 VMLVNGACYNDVYAAN
-1933 EDWMYIDGSNANANF
+1933 WMYIDGDNATANF

-2033 DPMTITFEQVS
+2033 DPMTITFEQVA
-2044 CDGQTVLSTVDVALT
+2044 CDGHTVLSTVDVALT

-2083 ATDSYTAKVVLP
+2083 ATDSYNAKVVLP

-2106 ISKWTCKQVTF
+2106 ISKWTCKSVEFQPDSVFTQDNF
-2117 VPEPGFADTLFKG
+2117 VG
-2130 GQSYLNPSP
+2130 GTDFLNTTSHPQD
-2139 NVHNECNNKFGMTL
+2139 NCNNLFGMTL

-2165 ESWETVPKDMHGW
+2165 ESWETVPKNMYGW
-2178 NNPNYVFGETTARDP
+2178 NDPNYVFGETTARDP
-2193 IGFDFKLLYDGRQ
+2193 IGFDFTLLYDGRQ
-2206 RAEGNYK
+2206 KTEGNYK
-2213 VGTLEFTMHFTNYE
+2213 VGTLKFTMHFTNYE
-2227 GAESGTPAY
+2227 GAEHGEPAY
-2236 EKDLTVEIEV
+2236 EKDLTIEIEV
-2246 WFLGQGNNYYIDGVN
+2246 WFLGQGNNYYIDGVH
-2261 GNNLYSGQY
+2261 GNNLYSGKY

-2285 KYVAGDNIFIVDAVT
+2285 NYVAGDNIFIVDAVT
-2300 ADGNNKLTWNGKS
+2300 ADGSNKLTWNGKS

-2326 RLVPNEQNAE
+2326 RLVPNETGAE
-2336 SHWEG
+2336 SHWDG
-2341 YIESHPDN
+2341 YNQSHPGN
-2349 ASYRGPLVVVEKAM
+2349 TSYRGPLVVVEKAM

-2370 NGFYEEAKKPEG
+2370 NGFYKESQKESG
-2382 EAIGDIEGY
+2382 EAIGDINGY
-2391 YHTYNSNP
+2391 YNTYNTNP

-2412 NLSVYGNSR
+2412 NLSVYGASR
-2421 LEFNYNSETDGGGV
+2421 MEYNYNSETDGGGV

-2456 ASGKNGGGIYVNN
+2456 ATGKNGGGIYVNN

-2735 SGTLTGS
+2735 SGILTGS

-2784 NSGDLYNSYSNVTLG
+2784 NGGDLYNSYSNITLG
-2799 ANNTATKMAGL
+2799 SANTATNMGGL

-2822 VVLPTGF
+2822 VVLPEGF

-2850 VNYCYAADGTTSYV
+2850 INYCYAADGTTSYV
-2864 GSDASGNLN
+2864 GADAPGNMT
-2873 GHGTF
+2873 GHGTY
-2878 GAVKGRKAIGY
+2878 GAVKARKAIGY
-2889 LYDDNAVTAKTAD
+2889 LYNDNAVTAKTAD

-2914 KQIATWPSLVSTLNQ
+2914 KQIATWPGLLSTLNQ

-2938 LTYTPWFRPTSGD
+2938 LTYTPWYRPTSGD

-2981 NLNGIDALLTN
+2981 NLNGIDALLTT

-3014 NVTKVPTEDVNVFIN
+3014 NVTKVPTKDVNVFIN

-3079 QDAPINATFGD
+3079 QDAPINAKFGA

-3096 AVNITGMDDECYF
+3096 AVNITSISDSCYF
-3109 PNGLIGQTN
+3109 PNGLIGQTD

-3212 YLNLGAI
+3212 YLDLGAI
-3219 GGSFYIFDADQKCY
+3219 GGSFYIFDADQKVY
-3233 APVTDG
+3233 APVTNE

-3253 HQAFFMHTDSNTDFE
+3253 HQAFFMHTEGNTDFE

-3280 GSYYRGRED
+3280 GSYYRGREN
-3289 QVNYPLVNLFAENEG
+3289 QVNYPLVNLFAENES

-3339 QGKRYGILFTPENTE
+3339 QGKRYGILFTPEDTE

-3363 EDGTFTLTWDT
+3363 EDGTFTLTWNT
-3374 HNGDFTSLFL
+3374 QNGDFTSLFL

-3442 VNGKGQLDIIDVT
+3442 VNGKGQLDIVDVT

>member
-175 VELWDYA
+175 VELWNYA

-201 GSKGTSNTN
+201 GSKGTSDTK

-243 TVVKTITVENGTAT
+243 TVVKTITVENGTTT
-257 SAVGTYTFNRLI
+257 SAIGTYTFNRLI

-472 SWSYY
+472 TWSYY

-494 TYFGYGDN
+494 TYFGYGNN

-516 LDFDGDVAST
+516 NDFDGDVAST
-526 AVAVGPNEAG
+526 AVAVGPNEDG

-550 DGTGNYPYTLI
+550 DGSGDYPYTLM

-569 AASQGSVTPTV
+569 TYEGQGGGSTGPETYTVYIDWSASGRRIVTYSYVNASGTPVNSGDLTSDDNITV
-580 TTYNRVT
+580 TVKANT
-587 TITAGRKY
+587 TITLTARRTNNG
-595 LIVSATSGN
+595 
-604 AFALGHSGATIASD
+604 SGAATITARYNNDSGQQIVQAS
-618 AVTIS
+618 S
-623 GTGNNAYIAAS
+623 S
-634 YVDATSVWTAGN
+634 
-646 NNTFQNGDYYVSQT
+646 
-660 GANNNKSLAIS
+660 S
-671 TTSQN
+671 TTIDTQSAI
-676 WTWSGT
+676 
-682 NNRLSFQVGNGNNR
+682 VNGN
-696 YTWYLRYNDGFGLTT
+696 
-711 TATSVYLFEET
+711 S
-722 TTGGEITG
+722 GESS
-730 GDYRGFYA
+730 DKYRGFYA
-738 WRVKRLSSGLSI
+738 WRVKRLSNGLSI

-759 GSIINAEK
+759 GSIIPAET

-812 VVGAAPGTTELSVPV
+812 VVGAAPNAALNVPV
-827 TYSSYYPDGTGGS
+827 TYSRYNPDGTGGAN
-840 TTNYDLGNFTCL
+840 TINIGTFTCAA
-852 TDTKFEY
+852 DTKFEY
-859 MRLNGSGTTTAN
+859 MNLNNGTLTAN
-871 GHSLCFGRGITGG
+871 NHDLIMGRGLTGTAAMI
-884 NNVQG
+884 QG
-889 ISGDYDGD
+889 INGNANNGLDYM
-897 LKYTMRVESGT
+897 LRVESGT
-908 FGTLAYVAE
+908 YTQLAFVRSSN
-917 IDCNV
+917 CTV
-922 TGRVQ
+922 TGRYLVRS
-927 VKAIMG
+927 ILG
-933 CDYDRARKN
+933 SDYDRAN
-942 NSLLSVSNQ
+942 NENSKLSVSPNTQ
-951 GNLFFTRDVGFTNQ
+951 LFYSTNVTFG
-965 SNKDQKVFDLVV
+965 SAVNKDQKTLDCVI
-977 KSGEY
+977 KSGSF
-982 QRGYWNT
+982 QSGYWNNHSGNA
-989 DENPNGTTGQTGFN
+989 DYQ
-1003 YVHSMYCG
+1003 HSMYLG
-1011 ANFGNSNHATHFPG
+1011 PNSSNNTYPG
-1025 ARYVTIEGGAIG
+1025 GRYAVVEGGEFAS
-1037 NINGGRGTSAAGNNN
+1037 INGGRGVGGTSTTYCD
-1052 NPDATTNQ
+1052 PDFLT
-1060 TDAWKIAFSL
+1060 FSL
-1070 RIKKDAIING
+1070 RIKGGLLHGVIY
-1080 CVFGGAANTS
+1080 GGAADNPS
-1090 AWGSKRIVMTG
+1090 IGSRRIVITG
-1101 GKVYSWIAG
+1101 GTVNGWVAA
-1110 GANGTNTTSGDSR
+1110 GANGTGGVSGSSAQ
-1123 TRGTSYIYVGGN
+1123 TVGNSYVYVGGN
-1135 AEVGGAN
+1135 STIGGTDVTIN
-1142 AKMKNSTLGGQVF
+1142 GTPGGNVF
-1155 GAGRGF
+1155 GAGRGNS
-1161 QNQAASMDTSYVVIA
+1161 NQMCSVEVANVVVA
-1176 DAAKIM
+1176 DNTTIYQ
-1182 KKNNDASGNVYG
+1182 NVYG
-1194 GGNIGYIHKA
+1194 GGFNGYTEEV
-1204 SNVYILGGTI
+1204 SNVYVLGGTVM
-1214 EGSVFGGAYGN
+1214 ENVFGGGYNHNGSFN
-1225 ALNIPR
+1225 NTPKIIPTT
-1231 SNVTVKDGTVSG
+1231 NVFVNGGTVNG
-1243 SVYGGSNSTGIV
+1243 SVYGGSNYS
-1255 QNDSIYMSGGTVTN
+1255 GTVTN
-1269 VYGGGL
+1269 ANVTMTSGTTTNVYGAGL
-1275 GSSTRISGNAEVN
+1275 GNVTNAGQATTNVAGATVVKVSG
-1288 IINGTINNN
+1288 GTINNN
-1297 VYGGGELGTVTG
+1297 VYGGGALGTVTN
-1309 NTEVAVSGG
+1309 NTSVTVSGG
-1318 TMKNIFGAG
+1318 EMKNIFGAG
-1327 KGGST
+1327 QGRAAATGVT
-1332 TANIGGTTTVT
+1332 AVTANIGGTTAVT

-1364 ADNPA
+1364 ANNPA

-1388 GGSIAYNV
+1388 GGSIASNV
-1396 FGGGRMGFTN
+1396 FGGGKMGFTN

-1619 IINASQPTTAKPYS
+1619 IINASQATPAKPYS

-1679 VRLTNGSSIFLNFPA
+1679 VRMANGSSIFLNFPA

-1704 CPNVY
+1704 CPDVY

-1724 ENAGPTDNKILV
+1724 ANAGPTDNKILV

-1745 YTNADN
+1745 YTNTDN

-1803 DASLNTFDLGT
+1803 DASQNTFDLGT

-1902 YRIQSFDG
+1902 YRIKSLDG
-1910 NTTIAQGTD
+1910 NTTIVQGTD
-1919 VMLVNGACYDDVYD
+1919 VMLVNGACYDDVYAD
-1933 EDWMYIDGSNANANF
+1933 DWMYINGDNATANF

-2033 DPMTITFEQVS
+2033 DPMTITFEQVA
-2044 CDGQTVLSTVDVALT
+2044 CDGHTVLSTVDVALT

-2073 AYAIVRGTGT
+2073 AYAIVRGTGR
-2083 ATDSYTAKVVLP
+2083 ATDSYNAKVVLP

-2106 ISKWTCKQVTF
+2106 ISKWTCKSVEFLPDSIFTQANF
-2117 VPEPGFADTLFKG
+2117 VG
-2130 GQSYLNPSP
+2130 GTDFLNTTSHPQD
-2139 NVHNECNNKFGMTL
+2139 NCNNLFGMTL

-2165 ESWETVPKDMHGW
+2165 ESWETMTKNMHGW
-2178 NNPNYVFGETTARDP
+2178 NDPNYVFGETTARDP
-2193 IGFDFKLLYDGRQ
+2193 IGFDFTLLYDGRQ
-2206 RAEGNYK
+2206 KTEGNYK
-2213 VGTLEFTMHFTNYE
+2213 VGTLKFTMHFTNYE
-2227 GAESGTPAY
+2227 GAEHGEPAY
-2236 EKDLTVEIEV
+2236 EKDLTIEIEV
-2246 WFLGQGNNYYIDGVN
+2246 WFLGQGNNYYIDGVH
-2261 GNNLYSGQY
+2261 GNNLYSGKY

-2285 KYVAGDNIFIVDAVT
+2285 NYVAGDNIFVVDTIT
-2300 ADGNNKLTWNGKS
+2300 ADGSNKLTWNGKS
-2313 YSEVTLYR
+2313 YDEVTLYR

-2326 RLVPNEQNAE
+2326 RLVPNGQNAE
-2336 SHWEG
+2336 SHWDG
-2341 YIESHPDN
+2341 YNQSHPGN
-2349 ASYRGPLVVVEKAM
+2349 TSYRGPLVVVEKAM

-2370 NGFYEEAKKPEG
+2370 NGFYRESLKESG
-2382 EAIGDIEGY
+2382 EAIGDINGY
-2391 YHTYNSNP
+2391 PNTYNDNP
-2399 LPNAPLVQIKNGG
+2399 LPNNPLVQIKNGG

-2981 NLNGIDALLTN
+2981 NLNGIDALLTT

-3339 QGKRYGILFTPENTE
+3339 YGKRYGILFTPEDTE

-3442 VNGKGQLDIIDVT
+3442 VNGKGQLDIVDVT